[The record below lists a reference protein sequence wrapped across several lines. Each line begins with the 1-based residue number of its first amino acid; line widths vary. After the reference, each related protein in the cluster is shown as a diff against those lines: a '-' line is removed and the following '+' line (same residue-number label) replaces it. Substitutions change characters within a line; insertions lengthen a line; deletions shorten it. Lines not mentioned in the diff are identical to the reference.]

1 MSYISIKITPIQNYS
16 FDFSQHVEAERLKHH
31 PTERTAAA
39 QRHDR
44 LK

>member
-1 MSYISIKITPIQNYS
+1 MSHISIKIASIQNYS
-16 FDFSQHVEAERLKHH
+16 YDLTQHVEAEQLKHH